1 MTNSEFERVTVRP
14 MDEFN
19 QKLVSYVHP
28 PNWVNPQP
36 ADVYDLV
43 VIGAGTAGL
52 VVAAGAAGL
61 DLGLKVALIEKHLMG
76 GDCLNVGCVP
86 SKTVIRSA
94 RVVGEIWNA
103 KNLGVNIPQ
112 NNIDVDF
119 PKVMARMRRIRA
131 DISHNDSAERF
142 KNLGVDVFLGSGRF
156 ASKNTVEV
164 GDKTLRFKKA
174 VIATGARAAQPPI
187 PGLEQAGYLTNETV
201 FSLIQ
206 RPERLA
212 VIGGGPIGCELAQA
226 FRRLGSE
233 VVLFHSGSQ
242 ILNKEDAEAA
252 KILQRVL
259 INEGI
264 RVVLNSK
271 LEEVVTVTEGKRL
284 YFSSNGHRD
293 SVTVD
298 EILVGAGRTPN
309 VEGLN
314 LEAAGVEYD
323 KRQGVKVN
331 DYLQTTNPKI
341 YAAGDICM
349 KWKFTHAADAAARIV
364 IKNTLFSPFG
374 LGRSKLSSLVM
385 PWVTY
390 TDPEIAHVGMYEHE
404 AQKLGIEVTTIAIP
418 FNSVDRAIADG
429 EELGFLKIHHKKG
442 TDEILGATI
451 VARHAGETISEVTTA
466 IVNKIGLSKLSS
478 VIHPY
483 PTQAE
488 AIKKA
493 ADAYRRT
500 LLTSTTKKL
509 LGFLAK
515 LS

>member
-1 MTNSEFERVTVRP
+1 MSNLEVERVTVRP
-14 MDEFN
+14 MDEYN
-19 QKLVSYVHP
+19 QTLVSHVHP
-28 PNWVNPQP
+28 QDWVNPEP
-36 ADVYDLV
+36 AKIYDLV

-61 DLGLKVALIEKHLMG
+61 GLGLKVALIEKHLMG

-86 SKTVIRSA
+86 SKTIIRSA
-94 RVVGEIWNA
+94 RVIGEIWDG
-103 KNLGVNIPQ
+103 KELGINIPK
-112 NNIDVDF
+112 NIDVDF
-119 PKVMARMRRIRA
+119 SAVMARMRRIRA
-131 DISHNDSAERF
+131 GISPHDSAARF
-142 KNLGVDVFLGSGRF
+142 QKLGVDVFLGSGRF
-156 ASKNTVEV
+156 SSKNTVEV
-164 GDKTLRFKKA
+164 DGKILRFKKA
-174 VIATGARAAQPPI
+174 VIATGARAAKPEI
-187 PGLEQAGYLTNETV
+187 SGIEKAGYLTNESV

-206 RPERLA
+206 KPEKLA

-226 FRRLGSE
+226 FRRLGCE
-233 VVLFHSGSQ
+233 VVLFHRSSH

-252 KILQRVL
+252 EILQKVL
-259 INEGI
+259 IKEGI
-264 RVVLNSK
+264 RLVLNAK

-284 YFSSNGHRD
+284 YFSTNGHRD

-298 EILVGAGRTPN
+298 EILVGAGRAPN

-314 LEAAGVEYD
+314 LEAVNVEYD
-323 KRQGVKVN
+323 QRHGVKVN

-349 KWKFTHAADAAARIV
+349 NWKFTHAADAAARIV

-374 LGRSKLSSLVM
+374 LGRSKLSNLIM

-390 TDPEIAHVGMYEHE
+390 TDPEIAHVGISLEE
-404 AQKLGIEVTTIAIP
+404 AKSKGIDIETIKIP
-418 FNSVDRAIADG
+418 FSIVDRAIADG
-429 EELGFLKIHHKKG
+429 EESGFLKILHRKG
-442 TDEILGATI
+442 SDEILGATI
-451 VARHAGETISEVTTA
+451 VARHAGEMISEVTTA
-466 IVNKIGLSKLSS
+466 MVGKLGLNKLSG

-500 LLTSTTKKL
+500 LLTENTKRL
-509 LGFLAK
+509 LGFLTK

>member
-112 NNIDVDF
+112 HNIDVDF
-119 PKVMARMRRIRA
+119 PTVMARMRRIRA

-174 VIATGARAAQPPI
+174 VIATGARAAQPAI

-226 FRRLGSE
+226 LRRLGSE

-298 EILVGAGRTPN
+298 EILVGTGRAPN

-323 KRQGVKVN
+323 KREGVKIN

-341 YAAGDICM
+341 FAAGDICM

-374 LGRSKLSSLVM
+374 LGRTKLSSLVM

-418 FNSVDRAIADG
+418 FNIVDRAIADG
-429 EELGFLKIHHKKG
+429 EDLGFLKIHHKKG
-442 TDEILGATI
+442 SDEILGATI
-451 VARHAGETISEVTTA
+451 VAPHAGEMISEVTTA

-509 LGFLAK
+509 LGFVTK
-515 LS
+515 FS